1 MLEVFAD
8 TMTANDKYSLRNRK
22 NLQEPI
28 QLHLFKNKK
37 IFYETF
43 AAHLKSTSNLER
55 FEKKDDPQRLCISE
69 IRDSERRG

>member
-28 QLHLFKNKK
+28 QLHLFKNK
-37 IFYETF
+37 
-43 AAHLKSTSNLER
+43 R
-55 FEKKDDPQRLCISE
+55 FEKKDDPHRLCISE